1 MKGWRI
7 GLLGAVVSVL
17 AVYFIVSQIDIT
29 RLGQSLATARY
40 VYLLPTLLLLVVGL
54 YTRAIRW
61 RILLS
66 ESLPVQRAFSIMNVS
81 YLVNGLLP
89 LRIGEVARAY
99 LATRVKPPV
108 PVFKSLSTIIV
119 ERILD
124 LLAVVVL
131 MGLAMTPGTVPDELR
146 KAGLVALV
154 SAVVGFALLV
164 FLARQRSLAHRI
176 VGWITGRAQGLAP
189 LHIRL
194 IEWLDH
200 FLDGL
205 APLTKINTLLLAL
218 GWTAVS
224 WGLSVAAGYILMFAF
239 YDQASWAATC
249 LFIAAASFAIALPA
263 VPGNVGTYEGAII
276 LALGAMGMGEPAE
289 TALAFAVVVHGAN
302 LFVYA
307 LTGVIGF
314 IQEGISLEQLTQ
326 GVQGI
331 HQHTTSQV

>member
-1 MKGWRI
+1 
-7 GLLGAVVSVL
+7 LLGAVVSVL
-17 AVYFIVSQIDIT
+17 AIYFIVSQMDIA
-29 RLGQSLATARY
+29 RLGQALATARY
-40 VYLLPTLLLLVVGL
+40 IYVLPCLALLVVGL

-99 LATRVKPPV
+99 LATRAQPPV

-119 ERILD
+119 ERLLD
-124 LLAVVVL
+124 LLAVLAL
-131 MGLAMTPGTVPDELR
+131 MALAITAGPLPDELR
-146 KAGLVALV
+146 AAGTVALPG
-154 SAVVGFALLV
+154 AIGGFLLLV
-164 FLARQRSLAHRI
+164 FLARQQELTHKIVLWVGGRTRISASLQGRI
-176 VGWITGRAQGLAP
+176 
-189 LHIRL
+189 

-205 APLTKINTLLLAL
+205 APLTKIQTLLLAL
-218 GWTAVS
+218 GWTAIS

-239 YDQASWAATC
+239 YDRADWAATC

-276 LALGAMGMGEPAE
+276 LALVAMGMGEPPE

-302 LFVYA
+302 LMVYA
-307 LTGVIGF
+307 LTGVMGF
-314 IQEGISLEQLTQ
+314 IQEGISLEQLSQ

-331 HQHTTSQV
+331 RQHTS